1 MPPTPPTDTTLR
13 SSGATVARLSAMM
26 YLQYWPLGLWFVTVK
41 TFIAANTEQ
50 EGEALFSAGFIGYSG
65 MAAALGSLVAPTLM
79 GWIADRFFS
88 AEKLVALLHL
98 AAGLALL
105 GMYHAGSQT
114 TFFLCL
120 ILYFQAF
127 CPSVSLTNTI
137 AFSKLANRDG
147 EFPVV
152 RLYGTVAWIAAG
164 VFVGVVC
171 RWWFGENV
179 EPTRT
184 PMVIAIGSHLAMAV
198 YSLTLPRTQP
208 QRSPSVEGTR
218 RWGLLRDPTLALFLL
233 VSLVAASGSQAYEL
247 NNVYLNQRGYEGA
260 AATLTLGQL
269 TEVACLAAI
278 PWLQRRWRLK
288 TLFLVGIL
296 SWSLRYLLLALS
308 SVGESTGL
316 STAMIYGA
324 ILVHG
329 PAYVFVYL
337 AGQMYVDRLTD
348 PSSRGVAQGFHALST
363 VGLGHVI
370 GSGMTGWSQS
380 MFLTPA
386 GVSPPPYDWTPFWL
400 IPVAATLGA
409 AIFFAM
415 AFSGG
420 PKPGSSGDDRT
431 DRSPAVDEPSGP

>member
-1 MPPTPPTDTTLR
+1 MPTPPPTDATPR
-13 SSGATVARLSAMM
+13 SSGAMLARLSVMM
-26 YLQYWPLGLWFVTVK
+26 LLQYWPLGLWFVTVK

-65 MAAALGSLVAPTLM
+65 MAAAFGSLVAPTLM

-88 AEKLVALLHL
+88 AEKLVALLNL
-98 AAGLALL
+98 AAALALT

-137 AFSKLANRDG
+137 AFSKLSDRDR

-164 VFVGVVC
+164 VFVGVIC
-171 RWWFGENV
+171 RWWFGENI

-184 PMVIAIGSHLAMAV
+184 PMTIAIGSHLAMAL
-198 YSLTLPRTQP
+198 YSLTLPRTEP
-208 QRSPSVEGTR
+208 QRVPVPGKGSG
-218 RWGLLRDPTLALFLL
+218 WALLRDPVLAMFLL
-233 VSLVAASGSQAYEL
+233 VSLLAATGSQAYDL

-269 TEVACLAAI
+269 TEVACLAAM
-278 PWLQRRWRLK
+278 PWLHRRWRLK
-288 TLFLVGIL
+288 TLFLVGVL
-296 SWSLRYLLLALS
+296 CWSFRYLLLAMS
-308 SVGESTGL
+308 SVGEPTGL
-316 STAMIYGA
+316 SAAMIYSA

-348 PSSRGVAQGFHALST
+348 PANRGVAQGFHALAT

-370 GSGMTGWSQS
+370 GSGMTGWSQAT
-380 MFLTPA
+380 FLTPA
-386 GVSPPPYDWTPFWL
+386 GVSPPPYDWTPYWM
-400 IPVAATLGA
+400 IPVATTLGT
-409 AIFFAM
+409 AILFAF

-420 PKPGSSGDDRT
+420 PKPGASDTDPADD
-431 DRSPAVDEPSGP
+431 SAA

>member
-1 MPPTPPTDTTLR
+1 MPQPSPPEATPR
-13 SSGATVARLSAMM
+13 SSGAMVARLSVMM
-26 YLQYWPLGLWFVTVK
+26 FLQYWPLGLWFVTVK

-50 EGEALFSAGFIGYSG
+50 EGEAIFSAGFIGYSG
-65 MAAALGSLVAPTLM
+65 MAAALGSLIAPALM
-79 GWIADRFFS
+79 GWLADRFFS
-88 AEKLVALLHL
+88 AEKLVSLLHF
-98 AAGLALL
+98 AASMALI
-105 GMYHAGSQT
+105 GMYHADSQAM
-114 TFFLCL
+114 FFGCL

-137 AFSKLANRDG
+137 AFSKLSDPEH
-147 EFPVV
+147 EFPVT

-171 RWWFGENV
+171 RWWLGENI

-184 PMVIAIGSHLAMAV
+184 PMTIAIGSHLVMAA
-198 YSLTLPRTQP
+198 YALTLPRTKP
-208 QRSPSVEGTR
+208 QRSPGDAAPQ
-218 RWGLLRDPTLALFLL
+218 RWALLRDPTLALFLF
-233 VSLVAASGSQAYEL
+233 VSLLAASGSQAYEL

-269 TEVACLAAI
+269 TEVACLAVM
-278 PWLQRRWRLK
+278 PWLHRRWRLK

-296 SWSLRYLLLALS
+296 CWSFRYLLLAMS
-308 SVGESTGL
+308 SVGEPTGL
-316 STAMIYGA
+316 STGMIYGA

-348 PSSRGVAQGFHALST
+348 ASSRGVAQGLHSLAT

-370 GSGMTGWSQS
+370 GSGMTGWSQAT
-380 MFLTPA
+380 FLTPA
-386 GVSPPPYDWTPFWL
+386 GISPPPYDWTPYWM
-400 IPVAATLGA
+400 IPVAMTLGA

-420 PKPGSSGDDRT
+420 PKPGTEGDETT
-431 DRSPAVDEPSGP
+431 DATSADG